1 MNIVNYPTL
10 SRNLFEKGKVFTLSN
25 LLSFLRL
32 LGAFYLYRVTVQR
45 QLWLTLTVTLLLIIS
60 DFADGYFAR
69 KFKQVSEMGKV
80 LDPLADKFCVALGII
95 ALYQH
100 YGLPLWI
107 TALII
112 GRDVLIIL
120 GSLLL
125 LTRLPYVTPS
135 AMPGKIAVVV
145 LSLLFLSYILE
156 MQPFQGPLQILTL
169 ATLAASAAHYAY
181 KFWKQFTREKVT
193 EGKT

>member
-1 MNIVNYPTL
+1 MDYPKL

-25 LLSFLRL
+25 LLSFVRL

-60 DFADGYFAR
+60 DFADGYLAR

-80 LDPLADKFCVALGII
+80 LDPLADKLCVALGII
-95 ALYQH
+95 ALYQY

-135 AMPGKIAVVV
+135 ALPGKITVVI

-156 MQPFQGPLQILTL
+156 MRPLQTPLQILTL
-169 ATLAASAAHYAY
+169 AMLATSAAHYACSFWQ
-181 KFWKQFTREKVT
+181 KFVREKVS
-193 EGKT
+193 EGKP

>member
-1 MNIVNYPTL
+1 MNIVSYPTL

-45 QLWLTLTVTLLLIIS
+45 QLWLTLTVTLILVIS
-60 DFADGYFAR
+60 DYADGYFAR
-69 KFKQVSEMGKV
+69 KLKQVSEMGKV

-125 LTRLPYVTPS
+125 LTRLPHVTPS
-135 AMPGKIAVVV
+135 AMPGKIAVVI

-156 MQPFQGPLQILTL
+156 IGALQTPLQILTL
-169 ATLAASAAHYAY
+169 VMLAASAAHYAY
-181 KFWKQFTREKVT
+181 KFWKKFAREKVT